1 MMENKKKKDG
11 WNLSKLKSEKY
22 CEFHKEKKFKII
34 KKTSRKKVECTFFV
48 STGSCKKKSMSMQKK

>member
-22 CEFHKEKKFKII
+22 CVCFTKKNI
-34 KKTSRKKVECTFFV
+34 
-48 STGSCKKKSMSMQKK
+48 